1 MSHKK
6 HLIAL
11 AALSMTSLTASA
23 QSSVTVSG
31 ILDAGVSYTTGY
43 AGGTK
48 KHVVSGIMDGSRL
61 IFRGNED
68 IGGGYR
74 ALFLLE
80 NRIEVDTGSN
90 SNGVA
95 SGLQLPV
102 RWGNAPVMLGP
113 VGFTGLPLP
122 APLAAGLTSALNTNA
137 NAGLQQVVSQ
147 VGAGAAAALFG
158 VNIGN
163 ARFWDRQAYLGLVTP
178 VGAILLG
185 RQYTPSYEINATFD
199 ALGTQSSLAAGQVA
213 AVPAVIDI
221 RQSNAIQYRIVQG
234 GLTAGLMVA
243 AGEGGT
249 AQGRFYGAQV
259 QYKSDGFAAGVGY
272 NTKKNEIGQGSLTT
286 KTIGASAAIGPGTV
300 YFLYNDVSD
309 PNPSGLGALLAGFS
323 GGANTVRNGLVN
335 AAQAQTL
342 AALTPA
348 IGSAAAAAAAAAAAG
363 AVGAQFNVADL
374 TARYKSAFIQ
384 DSTTMSIG
392 YKIVT
397 GPHTIYTAFNR
408 YNDKGRFNADTDSY
422 GAAYTYAFS
431 KRTDVNVVLTHF
443 NNKGLGQ
450 AAPGQA
456 GFLGGFTEAPGKD
469 SNNLAV
475 GLRHRF

>member
-11 AALSMTSLTASA
+11 AALAMTSLTASA

-31 ILDAGVSYTTGY
+31 ILDGGVSYTTGY

-48 KHVVSGIMDGSRL
+48 RQVISGIMDGSRL

-74 ALFLLE
+74 ALFMLE
-80 NRIEVDTGSN
+80 NRIEIDTGSN
-90 SNGVA
+90 SNA
-95 SGLQLPV
+95 APSGLQLPV
-102 RWGNAPVMLGP
+102 RWGSAPVMLGAFAFN
-113 VGFTGLPLP
+113 FTGLPVP
-122 APLAAGLTSALNTNA
+122 APNQAQLNGA
-137 NAGLQQVVSQ
+137 VNAGLQQVVT
-147 VGAGAAAALFG
+147 GAGTNAAQGLFG

-163 ARFWDRQAYLGLVTP
+163 ARFWDRQAYVGLVTP
-178 VGAILLG
+178 VGAVLLG

-221 RQSNAIQYRIVQG
+221 RQSNAVQYRIVQG
-234 GLTAGLMVA
+234 GLTAGVMVA

-259 QYKSDGFAAGVGY
+259 QYKMDGFAAGVGY

-286 KTIGASAAIGPGTV
+286 KTFGASAAIGPGTV

-309 PNPSGLGALLAGFS
+309 PNPSGIQALLAGFS
-323 GGANTVRNGLVN
+323 GGVNSVRANI
-335 AAQAQTL
+335 AAQPGIGAIL
-342 AALTPA
+342 ASQ
-348 IGSAAAAAAAAAAAG
+348 I
-363 AVGAQFNVADL
+363 NVANL
-374 TARYKSAFIQ
+374 TARYKSAFVQ

-392 YKIVT
+392 YKIVS

-408 YNDKGRFNADTDSY
+408 YNDKSTAKTAFGLAADNADTDSF
-422 GAAYTYAFS
+422 GVAYSYAFS
-431 KRTDVNVVLTHF
+431 KRTDVNMVLTKF

-469 SNNLAV
+469 SNNYAV